1 MIFVKSPI
9 MVLTILLFLNI
20 ITNNIIIV
28 IVCQESMEKGRSE
41 FFKIMHFQEDDMNK
55 TQGTSH
61 RVPGRMPAFCFNRME
76 FAGSLGDLGTILPL
90 AIGMI
95 LINGLN
101 PLGLFLGVGV
111 YYILSG
117 LYFKVTTP
125 VEPMK
130 VIGAYAIATGISA
143 SQIQASSLWIF
154 LFLLVIGGTGIIT
167 LIGRYIPKPVIRGV
181 QLSTGALLISQGV
194 KLMLGTS
201 KFQALKAAAEPYLSI
216 QNIGVVPIGLIIGG
230 ILGVLTLLLLE
241 NKRLP
246 AAIIVVGAGLLTGLF
261 FGTGEGLDQIQLGFN
276 LPKLL
281 PFGIPSVND
290 FTFALLILVLP
301 QIPMTLGNAVMAN
314 ADLSAQYFPEDG
326 RRVTYK
332 ALCISMALGNLMSFF
347 LGGMPMC
354 HGAGGLASRYRF
366 GARTGGSNLIS
377 GAIFIVLAL
386 FLGEYFMG
394 ILYLLPMSALGILLI
409 FAGTQ
414 LSLTL
419 LDMKTRKEMFV
430 AILILGITLAA
441 NLAAGFIVGIA
452 LYYML
457 RSEKLNV

>member
-1 MIFVKSPI
+1 METTETNSPGHG
-9 MVLTILLFLNI
+9 
-20 ITNNIIIV
+20 
-28 IVCQESMEKGRSE
+28 S
-41 FFKIMHFQEDDMNK
+41 
-55 TQGTSH
+55 
-61 RVPGRMPAFCFNRME
+61 VPAYRFNRLE

-101 PLGLFLGVGV
+101 PLGLFLGVGL
-111 YYILSG
+111 YYVFAG
-117 LYFKVTTP
+117 LYFKVTSP

-181 QLSTGALLISQGV
+181 QLSTGILLVTQGI

-201 KFQALKAAAEPYLSI
+201 TFQALRNAAEPYLSI
-216 QNIGVVPIGLIIGG
+216 QNLGPLPLGLMIGG

-246 AAIIVVGAGLLTGLF
+246 AAIVVVGAGLLAGILW
-261 FGTGEGLDQIQLGFN
+261 GTREGLHQIQVGMFWPDILPYGF
-276 LPKLL
+276 
-281 PFGIPSVND
+281 PSAGD
-290 FTFALLILVLP
+290 FTFALLVLVLP
-301 QIPMTLGNAVMAN
+301 QVPMTLGNAVMAN
-314 ADLSAQYFPEDG
+314 ADLSIQYFPQEG
-326 RRVTYK
+326 KRVTHR
-332 ALCISMALGNLMSFF
+332 ALCISMALANLVSFF

-386 FLGEYFMG
+386 FLGEQLMG
-394 ILYLLPMSALGILLI
+394 IIYLLPMAALGVLLV
-409 FAGTQ
+409 FAGAQ
-414 LSLTL
+414 LSLTV
-419 LDMKTRKEMFV
+419 LDMKTRKDMFV
-430 AILILGITLAA
+430 PILVVGITLAS
-441 NLAAGFIVGIA
+441 NLAAGFLVGIA
-452 LYYML
+452 VAYALK
-457 RSEKLNV
+457 SEKLSV